1 MSSKILWTNQRFKC
15 KLRNLTF
22 KILTKCHRNRWSKAL
37 LLSSISALWRT
48 PLSKV
53 PTLSPPSINSRVQLL
68 IWHITRGSK
77 MLMKK
82 SSAGSW
88 ARVKTDNSN
97 TSLWTSSINSC
108 KNVWIATHKT
118 GLMASFQRILRICNQ
133 STVTLTDRAVEPI
146 WQTSKL

>member
-1 MSSKILWTNQRFKC
+1 MSSKILWTNQQFKC
-15 KLRNLTF
+15 KLQVRNLF
-22 KILTKCHRNRWSKAL
+22 KILTKCHRNRWFKAQR
-37 LLSSISALWRT
+37 LSSISALWRT

-53 PTLSPPSINSRVQLL
+53 LTLSQPSINSRVQLL
-68 IWHITRGSK
+68 IWHITRESK

-88 ARVKTDNSN
+88 AKVKTDNSN

-118 GLMASFQRILRICNQ
+118 GLMASFQRILRIYNQ
-133 STVTLTDRAVEPI
+133 STATLTAVEPI
-146 WQTSKL
+146 WQTSKH